1 MEDGIKRERVE
12 IIFKKLDECK
22 VQLLR
27 KNIFSCITLF
37 REVLEKT
44 LATPMLASDK
54 KALTQKINE
63 YQTSL
68 SQAQAFKDIYGPV
81 AFRDNDI
88 QTALAFLKQ
97 LIHIKEEEISSPLQD
112 SQDIDK
118 PPSGNALKGEVFDA
132 RIKEIQLLIEKG
144 QLSEARELIGK
155 DEEIASH
162 LMQSYN
168 DQGIAFRKQGLLDK
182 AIQAFRNAIFLEP
195 EDEGLHYNLSRV
207 YIEKGEWIQARD
219 AIVTGLRINPDFPAG
234 KTLMQY
240 IQKHIS

>member
-1 MEDGIKRERVE
+1 MEDDIKRERVE

-54 KALTQKINE
+54 KSLTQEINE
-63 YQTSL
+63 YQASL
-68 SQAQAFKDIYGPV
+68 SQAQAFRDIYGPV
-81 AFRDNDI
+81 TFRDNDI

-97 LIHIKEEEISSPLQD
+97 LIHVKEEEIASPLQD
-112 SQDIDK
+112 SQKVDK
-118 PPSGNALKGEVFDA
+118 PSVDHVLKSEDFDA
-132 RIKEIQLLIEKG
+132 RIREIQILIEKG
-144 QLSEARELIGK
+144 KLSEARDRIGK
-155 DEEIASH
+155 NEEIASH

-168 DQGIAFRKQGLLDK
+168 DQGIAFRKQGLLDE

-207 YIEKGEWIQARD
+207 YIEKGEWIQARN
-219 AIVTGLRINPDFPAG
+219 AIETGIKINPDFSEG
-234 KTLMQY
+234 KILMQY

>member
-1 MEDGIKRERVE
+1 MEDDIKRERVE

-54 KALTQKINE
+54 KSLTQEINE
-63 YQTSL
+63 YQASL
-68 SQAQAFKDIYGPV
+68 SQAQAFRDIYGPV
-81 AFRDNDI
+81 TFRDNDI

-97 LIHIKEEEISSPLQD
+97 LIHVKEEEIASPLQD
-112 SQDIDK
+112 SQKVDK
-118 PPSGNALKGEVFDA
+118 PSVDHVLKSEDFDA
-132 RIKEIQLLIEKG
+132 HIREIQILIEKG
-144 QLSEARELIGK
+144 KLSEARDRIGK
-155 DEEIASH
+155 NEEIASH

-168 DQGIAFRKQGLLDK
+168 DQGIAFRKQGLLDE

-207 YIEKGEWIQARD
+207 YIEKGEWIQARN
-219 AIVTGLRINPDFPAG
+219 AIETGIKINPDFSEG
-234 KTLMQY
+234 KILMQY

>member
-22 VQLLR
+22 IQLIR

-54 KALTQKINE
+54 KALAQKINE
-63 YQTSL
+63 YQTAL
-68 SQAQAFKDIYGPV
+68 SQAQAFRDIYGPV
-81 AFRDNDI
+81 TFRDNDI

-97 LIHIKEEEISSPLQD
+97 LIHVKEEEIASPLQECQKFD
-112 SQDIDK
+112 G
-118 PPSGNALKGEVFDA
+118 PSSDNALKGEDFET
-132 RIKEIQLLIEKG
+132 RIQEIQTLIEKG
-144 QLSEARELIGK
+144 QWSKAREQIGK
-155 DEEIASH
+155 DEEISSH

-195 EDEGLHYNLSRV
+195 EDEGLRYNLSRV
-207 YIEKGEWIQARD
+207 YIEKGEWIQARN
-219 AIVTGLRINPDFPAG
+219 AIESGIKINPDFSEG
-234 KTLMQY
+234 KILMQY

>member
-22 VQLLR
+22 IQLIR

-63 YQTSL
+63 YQAAL
-68 SQAQAFKDIYGPV
+68 SQAQAFRDIYGPV

-97 LIHIKEEEISSPLQD
+97 LIHVKEEEIAFPLQD
-112 SQDIDK
+112 SQKADK
-118 PPSGNALKGEVFDA
+118 PSVDHVLKSEDFDA
-132 RIKEIQLLIEKG
+132 RIQEIQILIEKG
-144 QLSEARELIGK
+144 KLSEARDRIGE

-168 DQGIAFRKQGLLDK
+168 DQGIAFRKQGLLDE

-207 YIEKGEWIQARD
+207 YIEKGEWIQARN
-219 AIVTGLRINPDFPAG
+219 AIETGIKIKPDFSEG
-234 KTLMQY
+234 KILMQY

>member
-22 VQLLR
+22 IQLIR

-54 KALTQKINE
+54 KALAQKINE
-63 YQTSL
+63 YQTAL
-68 SQAQAFKDIYGPV
+68 SQAQAFRDIYGPV
-81 AFRDNDI
+81 TFRDNDI
-88 QTALAFLKQ
+88 QTASAFLKQ
-97 LIHIKEEEISSPLQD
+97 LIHVKEEEIASPLQECQIVD
-112 SQDIDK
+112 G
-118 PPSGNALKGEVFDA
+118 PSSDNALKGEDFET
-132 RIKEIQLLIEKG
+132 RIQEIQTLIEMG
-144 QLSEARELIGK
+144 QWIKAREQIGK
-155 DEEIASH
+155 DEEISSH

-182 AIQAFRNAIFLEP
+182 AIQAFRSAIFLEP

-207 YIEKGEWIQARD
+207 YIEKGEWIQARN
-219 AIVTGLRINPDFPAG
+219 AIESGIKINPDFSEG
-234 KTLMQY
+234 KILMQY

>member
-22 VQLLR
+22 IQLIR
-27 KNIFSCITLF
+27 KKIFSCITLF

-68 SQAQAFKDIYGPV
+68 SQAQAFKEIYGPV
-81 AFRDNDI
+81 TFRDNDI

-112 SQDIDK
+112 SQDVDT

-132 RIKEIQLLIEKG
+132 RIKEIRLLIEKG
-144 QLSEARELIGK
+144 RFSEARELVGK
-155 DEEIASH
+155 DAEIASH

-168 DQGIAFRKQGLLDK
+168 DQGISFRKQGLLDK

-195 EDEGLHYNLSRV
+195 EDEGLHYNIARV
-207 YIEKGEWIQARD
+207 YIEKGEWIQARN
-219 AIVTGLRINPDFPAG
+219 AIESGIKINPDFSEG
-234 KTLMQY
+234 KILLQH

>member
-22 VQLLR
+22 IQLIR

-54 KALTQKINE
+54 KALAQKINE
-63 YQTSL
+63 YQTAL
-68 SQAQAFKDIYGPV
+68 SQAQAFRDIYGPV
-81 AFRDNDI
+81 TFRDNDI
-88 QTALAFLKQ
+88 QTASAFLKQ
-97 LIHIKEEEISSPLQD
+97 LIHVKEEEIASPLQECQKVD
-112 SQDIDK
+112 G
-118 PPSGNALKGEVFDA
+118 PSSDNALKGEDFET
-132 RIKEIQLLIEKG
+132 RIQEIQTLIEKG
-144 QLSEARELIGK
+144 QWIKAREQIGK
-155 DEEIASH
+155 DEEISSH

-207 YIEKGEWIQARD
+207 YIEKNEWIQARN
-219 AIVTGLRINPDFPAG
+219 AIESGIKINPDFSEG
-234 KTLMQY
+234 KILMQY